1 MCFYCAF
8 YGPLTLRVIVRDAG
22 VGPFS
27 AENTTECLAAPHRY
41 FGPRARETGTEAERG
56 KRRKRERERSKGS
69 AVISL
74 VKAGLFCE
82 FLISV
87 HLPVIRL
94 HETSR
99 TQIYTVTC
107 IHIHMAYIHV
117 RTHLMTRIEED
128 RGRRRIER
136 AKEREGRK
144 EAYFHPRASP
154 PCRRLMYKG
163 NVRRKMGYEEAARV
177 L

>member
-1 MCFYCAF
+1 MRV
-8 YGPLTLRVIVRDAG
+8 LRAPNAPRNCPRRRGWSIFGGKYDRVSHG
-22 VGPFS
+22 
-27 AENTTECLAAPHRY
+27 AASILRSESK
-41 FGPRARETGTEAERG
+41 GDGNG
-56 KRRKRERERSKGS
+56 SRERERSKGS

-117 RTHLMTRIEED
+117 CTHLMTRTEED

-163 NVRRKMGYEEAARV
+163 NVRRKMGYEEATRV